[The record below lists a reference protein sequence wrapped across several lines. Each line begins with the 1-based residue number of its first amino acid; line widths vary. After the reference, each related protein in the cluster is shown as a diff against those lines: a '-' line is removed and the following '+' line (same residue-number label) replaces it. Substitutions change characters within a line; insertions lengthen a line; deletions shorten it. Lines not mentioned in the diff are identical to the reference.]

1 MGAATTDIDAVET
14 AFPLKLYTVLDESEK
29 QGFGDVVSWK
39 GKSAFV
45 VHKPKKFEE
54 SIMKEYFNQ
63 TRYENFEKQCKY
75 C

>member
-1 MGAATTDIDAVET
+1 MGMTTTDIDALET

-29 QGFGDVVSWK
+29 QGFDDVVSWK

-45 VHKPKKFEE
+45 VHKPMEFEV

-63 TRYENFEKQCKY
+63 IRYENFVKQRKS
-75 C
+75 